1 MGSYVLFCREGSEV
15 FSAELGAEGANRA
28 VEAACQ
34 TVLTHRVQE
43 LCACISQ
50 NLKQRN
56 LKPDELE
63 TGGTWIRGYLCWCE
77 IQALRKSV

>member
-34 TVLTHRVQE
+34 TVLTH
-43 LCACISQ
+43 
-50 NLKQRN
+50 
-56 LKPDELE
+56 
-63 TGGTWIRGYLCWCE
+63 
-77 IQALRKSV
+77 